1 MFADQDGVDD
11 DDESRLDD
19 VRDGGTDVTVPA
31 RIKQEV
37 HAEED
42 PDGSLGSYLLRIT
55 LPQPH

>member
-19 VRDGGTDVTVPA
+19 VRDRVAVPTM
-31 RIKQEV
+31 IKQEV